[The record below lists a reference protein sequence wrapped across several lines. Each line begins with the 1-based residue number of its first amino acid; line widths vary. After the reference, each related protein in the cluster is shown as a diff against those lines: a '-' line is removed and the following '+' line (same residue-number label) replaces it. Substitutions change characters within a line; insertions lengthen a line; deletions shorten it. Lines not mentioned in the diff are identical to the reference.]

1 VSRRGFHA
9 SFPEIAW
16 IVLRSIA
23 LCCPLL
29 VLLACRSEPI
39 PAPVEHSLPILLGD
53 RGTIGR
59 VVVVADSPP
68 LSLAQRALL
77 RRHHAALVLRQSAL
91 DWLDARGHF
100 GPSGE
105 FSLHVQIR
113 SVRLR
118 GELVALLFGR
128 ASRADQLEAFVMLT
142 RDTQRVK
149 GFSAR
154 VTSSVGG
161 RDWRNPEERMQ
172 RMARMLGRRVAEGL

>member
-1 VSRRGFHA
+1 M
-9 SFPEIAW
+9 
-16 IVLRSIA
+16 IVLRNLA
-23 LCCPLL
+23 LYCSLL

-39 PAPVEHSLPILLGD
+39 PAPVERSLPILLGD
-53 RGTIGR
+53 RGTVGR

-68 LSLAQRALL
+68 LSTAQQALL
-77 RRHHAALVLRQSAL
+77 RRHHAAPVLRQSAL

-118 GELVALLFGR
+118 SELVALLFGR

-142 RDTQRVK
+142 RNAQRVK

-161 RDWRNPEERMQ
+161 RDWRDPEERLQ